1 VRMVFSGKYKGEWH
15 ADNNSAQL
23 WVYGVRMPGARSP
36 GPRSRPGAP
45 LGLHPPDFQ
54 PASGKAPSMQ
64 ARALAQT
71 SDGARPWVLVFGKG
85 DEVMSGLAD
94 WAKRE
99 NIRAG
104 HLTAVGALSSVR
116 FGWFDKDR
124 RAYRDIPVDEQVE
137 CISFLG
143 DVGPPFMSTA
153 VWAAPTVASLAVTY
167 SALSSG
173 RPWRFL

>member
-1 VRMVFSGKYKGEWH
+1 MLTISRRIFGFTACACLAPEALARERAQALPSGF
-15 ADNNSAQL
+15 N
-23 WVYGVRMPGARSP
+23 
-36 GPRSRPGAP
+36 
-45 LGLHPPDFQ
+45 PPDFQ

-71 SDGARPWVLVFGKG
+71 SDGARPWVLSLERATK
-85 DEVMSGLAD
+85 MSGLAD
-94 WAKRE
+94 WARRE

-104 HLTAVGALSSVR
+104 HLTAIGALSSVR

-143 DVGPPFMSTA
+143 DVGFAEGKPALQSTA
-153 VWAAPTVASLAVTY
+153 VSAAPTVASPAVTY

-173 RPWRFL
+173 